1 MISADQ
7 YSDKRV
13 LSQSH
18 KKLLGETIKSCD
30 DMIIVTRGVHANNF
44 ECFHNPLLITERS
57 FKYEVMFPPCRH
69 FKNVIMLNV
78 SVRLCSDIC
87 RALVA

>member
-13 LSQSH
+13 LSKSH

-57 FKYEVMFPPCRH
+57 FKYEVMFLHAAILKTLSCSTLASDCV
-69 FKNVIMLNV
+69 VIFV
-78 SVRLCSDIC
+78 VH
-87 RALVA
+87 